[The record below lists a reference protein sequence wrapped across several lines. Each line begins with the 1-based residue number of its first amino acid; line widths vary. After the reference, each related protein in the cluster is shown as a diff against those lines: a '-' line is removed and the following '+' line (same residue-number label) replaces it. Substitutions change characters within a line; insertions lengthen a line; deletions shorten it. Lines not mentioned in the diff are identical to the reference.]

1 MQRQAADWAGNIV
14 ALLTV
19 IAVNALANILPIA
32 GKMTGE
38 VSDKYA
44 SLFTPA
50 GFTFGIWSLI
60 YAALLGFVIY
70 QALPAQRDSRQLADL
85 GSYFKIGCGANV
97 LWILAWHHEWLVPSL
112 LLMLILLATLV
123 FIYRDL
129 QIVDAG
135 ASAGQRWFLQFP
147 FGLYLGWIT
156 VATIA
161 NTGAVQSALGWNDL
175 GISEVAWTQLKLAI
189 AAAIAA
195 YVIFR
200 RNDIVF
206 ALVIAWAAF
215 GITTGQAGSPAVA
228 GAAVTISM
236 ACLLMAGCEILRR
249 LRSD

>member
-1 MQRQAADWAGNIV
+1 MQRPATDWAGNIA

-32 GKMTGE
+32 GKMTGD
-38 VSDKYA
+38 VSDKYS

-60 YAALLGFVIY
+60 YAALLAFVIY
-70 QALPAQRDSRQLADL
+70 QALPAQRDSRPLADL

-97 LWILAWHHEWLVPSL
+97 LWIFAWHYEWLVPSL
-112 LLMLILLATLV
+112 LLMLILLSTLI

-129 QIVDAG
+129 EIVDAN
-135 ASAGQRWFLQFP
+135 APAGQRWFVQFP

-161 NTGAVQSALGWNDL
+161 NTSAVQSALGWNDL
-175 GISEVAWTQLKLAI
+175 FIGEVAWTQLKLAI
-189 AAAIAA
+189 AGAIAA
-195 YVIFR
+195 YVIFK

-206 ALVIAWAAF
+206 ALVVAWAAF
-215 GITTGQAGSPAVA
+215 GITMGQAQSPAVS
-228 GAAVTISM
+228 GAAATISM
-236 ACLLMAGCEILRR
+236 ACLLMVGYEFWRR
-249 LRSD
+249 IRSG